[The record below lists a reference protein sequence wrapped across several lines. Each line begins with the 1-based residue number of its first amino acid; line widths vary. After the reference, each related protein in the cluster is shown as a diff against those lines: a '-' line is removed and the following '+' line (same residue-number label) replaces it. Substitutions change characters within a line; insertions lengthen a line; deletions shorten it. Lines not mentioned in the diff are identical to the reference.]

1 MSSEDRKIRL
11 RRLIKVAAI
20 GIALLGLTG
29 ALLVASGSQA
39 KAWPL
44 IAGDV
49 VLTLLVLA
57 IAWRSLR

>member
-29 ALLVASGSQA
+29 ALLVASGAQA

>member
-1 MSSEDRKIRL
+1 MSSENRKTRL

-29 ALLVASGSQA
+29 AVLVASGAQA

>member
-1 MSSEDRKIRL
+1 MSADDRKLRL
-11 RRLIKVAAI
+11 RQLIKVAAI
-20 GIALLGLTG
+20 GVALLGLTG
-29 ALLVASGSQA
+29 ALLLIGGAQA

-49 VLTLLVLA
+49 VLTLVVLV